1 MRDTDK
7 ELTDKSTCAICLLSE
22 TNCPT
27 CGFLKYKHAQ
37 HTATVIDTR
46 TCKDT
51 DERKFVVADVMEYGA
66 ILPHSV
72 VLYYLDDKT
81 LTADPRTPAER
92 EHDEA
97 GEDLQ
102 ATQRDAVM

>member
-1 MRDTDK
+1 MREAH
-7 ELTDKSTCAICLLSE
+7 ELTDKATGAICLLSE

-27 CGFLKYKHAQ
+27 CGFLQYKNAQ
-37 HTATVIDTR
+37 HTASVVDTR

-92 EHDEA
+92 EQDEA
-97 GEDLQ
+97 HADLL
-102 ATQRDAVM
+102 ATQRDAIM